1 MSTVNKVILIGH
13 LGNDPELKA
22 FQSGG
27 QVCNFSIAT
36 TDTYTNKNT
45 GEKVSNTEWHNIQVG
60 GKLAEIC
67 DKYLNK
73 GAKVY
78 LEGRIKTREYEKDGV
93 KKYITYIQASELTFL
108 SGNNTQ
114 VNTPESSNNQNQ
126 SELNDDLPF

>member
-13 LGNDPELKA
+13 LGNDPELKT
-22 FQSGG
+22 FDSGG
-27 QVCNFSIAT
+27 QLCNFSLAT
-36 TDTYTNKNT
+36 TDAYTNKNT
-45 GEKVSNTEWHNIQVG
+45 GEKVSNTEWHNIQAG

-67 DKYLNK
+67 DKFLSK
-73 GAKVY
+73 GSKIY

-114 VNTPESSNNQNQ
+114 GNTPESINNH
-126 SELNDDLPF
+126 SEVNDNLPF